1 MRNHNIKKCFMCRK
15 TIDVTKATTDKNHEF
30 VRFVMGDI
38 YFHKNNCFE
47 KYEEEL
53 RKEKM

>member
-1 MRNHNIKKCFMCRK
+1 MCRN